1 MEKLSIVLKKL
12 RESRNITII
21 KLAELSGVGNG
32 TIGDIERGKSNGSKK
47 SLEKISNALKLT
59 AKEKD
64 ELYSAYLGR
73 NVDSSLDNRVLQLS
87 KKDLSKYEK
96 VINEASLF
104 FNDEDSSDEDK
115 QKVMMAI
122 NEMFFR
128 SKEINKEKYAHK
140 SNKEDQEK

>member
-47 SLEKISNALKLT
+47 SLEKISSALKLT

-140 SNKEDQEK
+140 SDKKEEKK